1 MTIET
6 TVNKTIQSG
15 NGSNKDFDFAFEIPD
30 EDSLSLTKRGSDGT
44 ETAITTNFT
53 VTGIGDEAGGTV
65 NYPTSGS
72 ALGVSEKIIIKRVV
86 ALKQPENLRNQGDY
100 SLEDIED
107 ALDRAAMLCQQLQE
121 QIDRSLKLPL
131 TSSSTYVTVDD
142 FVANKLLYVS
152 SDGTKVKMSDADFG
166 SIQTY
171 LTALA
176 AIAADISAVAAIDTE
191 VTTVAGI
198 DTEVTTVAGI
208 DAEIII
214 VAGIAADV
222 AAVAAIDSDVTQV
235 SSIHAAVSTVS
246 SINAAVSTVAGI
258 SAAVSTVSGIAAAV
272 SGVNTIAAAVSGVYA
287 INDDVVAVAAIAAN
301 VTSVAGNA
309 TNINTVAGI
318 AAAVTSV
325 AAIAANVSTVA
336 GISAN
341 VTTVAGMES
350 NIASVVANMASILN
364 AASFGF
370 PTLASG
376 DENKILQINTS
387 FNGYNAV
394 KPIPRRNVLMNGDFL
409 IWQRGTS
416 FSSIADN
423 TVFADRW
430 RYRKSGTMVHNVSRS
445 TDVPTVAQAGRKIP
459 YSIKIDCTTVD
470 SSIAAGDFCFI
481 TQRVEGYRFAQL
493 IAQKASVGHFWVKA
507 PKTGTFCIAHNNSG
521 NDRGYVSEYT
531 ILAANTWEKKT
542 VNVAASPSAGTW
554 VYDNG
559 IGIDFNVILAAG
571 STYHTTP
578 GAWQTGVFLGTS
590 NQVNAC
596 DNTANDFYITEIMWE
611 EGSQPTSFEALPF
624 GEVLRDCQRYY
635 EKSYNYGTAIGAVT
649 DDGKTT
655 LPASSGGA
663 VIFTTPFKVS
673 KRTNPTCVFYSN
685 GSGASGQIRNESG
698 AADLAASPAF
708 ANDYGLG
715 ISKGGLTSG
724 HIIGW
729 HFTADAE
736 L

>member
-44 ETAITTNFT
+44 ETAITTNYT

-72 ALGVSEKIIIKRVV
+72 ALASNEKIIIKRVV
-86 ALKQPENLRNQGDY
+86 ALKQLENLRNQGDY

-107 ALDRAAMLCQQLQE
+107 ALDRAVMLCQQLQE
-121 QIDRSLKLPL
+121 QVDRCLKLNL
-131 TSSSTYVTVDD
+131 TSSSTYVSVDD
-142 FVANKLLYVS
+142 FVANKLLVVS
-152 SDGTKVKMSDADFG
+152 ADGQSIEMSSAAYG
-166 SIQTY
+166 SIDAY
-171 LTALA
+171 LSTLV

-208 DAEIII
+208 
-214 VAGIAADV
+214 
-222 AAVAAIDSDVTQV
+222 
-235 SSIHAAVSTVS
+235 
-246 SINAAVSTVAGI
+246 
-258 SAAVSTVSGIAAAV
+258 
-272 SGVNTIAAAVSGVYA
+272 
-287 INDDVVAVAAIAAN
+287 
-301 VTSVAGNA
+301 
-309 TNINTVAGI
+309 

-336 GISAN
+336 AISAN
-341 VTTVAGMES
+341 VTTVAGMSS
-350 NIASVVANMASILN
+350 NIASVVTNMASILN

-370 PTLASG
+370 PTLASE
-376 DENKILQINTS
+376 DENKMLQINAA

-394 KPIPRRNVLMNGDFL
+394 KPLSRKNVLMNGDAL
-409 IWQRGTS
+409 VWQRGTS
-416 FSSIADN
+416 FSSIANN

-430 RYRKSGTMVHNVSRS
+430 RYRKSGAMVHDVTRS
-445 TDVPTVAQAGRKIP
+445 TDVPTVAQAGRTIP
-459 YSIKIDCTTVD
+459 YSIKIDCTTID

-481 TQRVEGYRFAQL
+481 TQRVEGYRFAQT
-493 IAQKASVGHFWVKA
+493 IAQKASVAHFWVKA
-507 PKTGTFCIAHNNSG
+507 PKTGKFCIAHNNSG

-531 ILAANTWEKKT
+531 VSAADTWEKKT

-571 STYHTTP
+571 STFHTTA
-578 GAWQTGVFLGTS
+578 GAWQTGIFLATS

-624 GEVLRDCQRYY
+624 GEALRDCQRYY
-635 EKSYNYGTAIGAVT
+635 EKSYNIDINPGTF
-649 DDGKTT
+649 TT
-655 LPASSGGA
+655 KGLLSLATNSSGAYTTSGSSVMFRTTKRNSPTISFYDA
-663 VIFTTPFKVS
+663 VGNVGKI
-673 KRTNPTCVFYSN
+673 SN
-685 GSGASGQIRNESG
+685 YYNGGRVDNNSGQAVLYSG
-698 AADLAASPAF
+698 CNNFSLYGSNAVGPTIHYVADS
-708 ANDYGLG
+708 
-715 ISKGGLTSG
+715 
-724 HIIGW
+724 
-729 HFTADAE
+729 E